1 MRENLHRVRDMAK
14 VMAVAAILVALSVS
28 GVGANYGGNGS
39 FKCPKAFF
47 TFGDS
52 LSDTGNAQATFPT
65 ASRLYPP
72 YGISYTF
79 HDKPGFNRYSDGRLI
94 VDFVGQANVIPPPQR
109 PFLDRIFRVTRDV
122 VALSCQLLMNCVSA
136 LNGIS

>member
-1 MRENLHRVRDMAK
+1 MEHTTIEYVVEMGK
-14 VMAVAAILVALSVS
+14 VGMLIALGLMSVMLMPIVGVAASFGGGS
-28 GVGANYGGNGS
+28 G
-39 FKCPKAFF
+39 FKCPNAFF

-52 LSDTGNAQATFPT
+52 LSDTGNSQTSFPT

-94 VDFVGQANVIPPPQR
+94 VDFVGTPPFTCMSAMNPYVAR
-109 PFLDRIFRVTRDV
+109 DGGRI
-122 VALSCQLLMNCVSA
+122 SCM
-136 LNGIS
+136 